1 MDSSVMQCIE
11 IRKDFFEKYYSVPEA
26 VQPDVAAF
34 VARMTELGEQASDAQ
49 DFEAKFAANGLQEQ
63 LNALLIRCTPKPY
76 KMTAEEKASAKET
89 AKEIFKEDRS
99 RILKEEVEDAVDFA
113 SVTAEEELIVLKRRA
128 MIEAGVYDD
137 YTRATNVVEFAKD
150 TGSLFKGL
158 FKKKKK

>member
-34 VARMTELGEQASDAQ
+34 IARMTDLGEQASDAQ

-63 LNALLIRCTPKPY
+63 LNALLIRCTPK
-76 KMTAEEKASAKET
+76 ACET
-89 AKEIFKEDRS
+89 SVEIPREAFTEGCSGD
-99 RILKEEVEDAVDFA
+99 LKEE
-113 SVTAEEELIVLKRRA
+113 AEQELVILKRRA
-128 MIEAGVYDD
+128 MVEAGVYDE
-137 YTRATNVVEFAKD
+137 YTQAANVIELVKD